1 MLKIYHTPG
10 SRSVRPIWLCF
21 ELDIPAQIKRVDAS
35 YRGTSEWRA
44 ISPTGKVPAIEDGD
58 ITICESGAILD
69 YLLARYGEGRLQPA
83 IGSPQW
89 AEYRQWFW
97 FAEATLIRPVGL
109 YRLLRARK
117 DTIDDLV
124 DEAESKFREGLNA
137 VASALNDS
145 DYLLGDRFSAADIMM
160 GYSIAITEQLLGTDY
175 PALVDYLGRLK
186 ERDAFKRVAAL
197 EKN

>member
-1 MLKIYHTPG
+1 M
-10 SRSVRPIWLCF
+10 
-21 ELDIPAQIKRVDAS
+21 
-35 YRGTSEWRA
+35 
-44 ISPTGKVPAIEDGD
+44 
-58 ITICESGAILD
+58 
-69 YLLARYGEGRLQPA
+69 
-83 IGSPQW
+83 
-89 AEYRQWFW
+89 
-97 FAEATLIRPVGL
+97 
-109 YRLLRARK
+109 LRARK

-137 VASALNDS
+137 LASALNDS

>member
-1 MLKIYHTPG
+1 M
-10 SRSVRPIWLCF
+10 
-21 ELDIPAQIKRVDAS
+21 
-35 YRGTSEWRA
+35 
-44 ISPTGKVPAIEDGD
+44 PAIEDGD
-58 ITICESGAILD
+58 TTICESGAILD
-69 YLLARYGEGRLQPA
+69 YVLARYGEGRLQPA

-145 DYLLGDRFSAADIMM
+145 DYLLGDRISASDIMAGTPLRSM
-160 GYSIAITEQLLGTDY
+160 NSCLAPITPRLWTISADLKNATLSNVWRCLRRTDGH
-175 PALVDYLGRLK
+175 AV
-186 ERDAFKRVAAL
+186 F
-197 EKN
+197 